1 MYYKPGIAATVD
13 RPEVLAEDHRHTSRS
28 SVTVVNV
35 TVKKISMNSHAL
47 FKLKK
52 KKATSFFNGN
62 LSLHLEFHRI
72 LVHF

>member
-1 MYYKPGIAATVD
+1 MYNKPGIAATVD

-35 TVKKISMNSHAL
+35 TVKKISKNSHAL
-47 FKLKK
+47 FELKK
-52 KKATSFFNGN
+52 EKSCLVFNGN
-62 LSLHLEFHRI
+62 LSLHLEFHCI